1 MLPGKAK
8 LCLNDAW
15 SIPQSSPSPPANLC
29 AREPSFPL
37 KEKERRENNNMELFG
52 SLLLTGC
59 RCCTKC
65 QITHARKKLMHEMDK
80 LCGAHGVLLMHGICA
95 WLCTKDYMQKR
106 QDLYKRWLPERVPAT
121 APYGKTY
128 KDVLC
133 SRSCSP
139 ECHLRSQGGQRR
151 A

>member
-1 MLPGKAK
+1 MTPGTYHNLLLP
-8 LCLNDAW
+8 
-15 SIPQSSPSPPANLC
+15 PPANLC
-29 AREPSFPL
+29 AKEPSFPL

-52 SLLLTGC
+52 LLLLTGC

-80 LCGAHGVLLMHGICA
+80 LSEHMGFYLRTGSVPGFVRRITCNSGKT
-95 WLCTKDYMQKR
+95 CTKGGCRNRFR
-106 QDLYKRWLPERVPAT
+106 QPRPT
-121 APYGKTY
+121 GKTY
-128 KDVLC
+128 EDAQC

-139 ECHLRSQGGQRR
+139 ECHLRSQGGQHQ